1 MKKKLAGKIIEK
13 FLVSQQFL
21 MKVVAL
27 SIIFFVLPLTSVL
40 SQDTDKG
47 NNPEFDDTTGVVNI
61 TSEDDWH
68 IFGSDELLKLSLS
81 SDLKKFR
88 KSKSQPEY
96 QDATL
101 RIFLPG
107 DSIIENKVRIKP
119 RGIRRREYCYF
130 PPLKLSFKG
139 ADFDNIYLDQQTSMK
154 FVTHCQQ
161 GKIYEQYLLKEYLV
175 YRMYN
180 ILTEYSFRVRLVQM
194 EYIDTGNKKQ
204 VFTKYGF
211 AIEPIKSLVKRTG
224 GVYIKRENLSIRMMD
239 TPLMVLFSMFQYMV
253 GNTDWSITG
262 LHNTRIVKSGDPLV
276 QSPYPI
282 PYDFDYTGFVN
293 TNYAVPAE
301 NSGLEDVRQRLYVGV
316 CPSDIIETKVINRF
330 LEHKAEFYNLIEQL
344 EYLDKRN
351 KKETTNY
358 LDGFYK
364 ILDSGKLN
372 PDDIFGTCLQLP

>member
-1 MKKKLAGKIIEK
+1 MKKKIAGKIIEK

-194 EYIDTGNKKQ
+194 EYIDTGKK
-204 VFTKYGF
+204 
-211 AIEPIKSLVKRTG
+211 S
-224 GVYIKRENLSIRMMD
+224 
-239 TPLMVLFSMFQYMV
+239 
-253 GNTDWSITG
+253 
-262 LHNTRIVKSGDPLV
+262 
-276 QSPYPI
+276 
-282 PYDFDYTGFVN
+282 
-293 TNYAVPAE
+293 
-301 NSGLEDVRQRLYVGV
+301 
-316 CPSDIIETKVINRF
+316 
-330 LEHKAEFYNLIEQL
+330 
-344 EYLDKRN
+344 
-351 KKETTNY
+351 
-358 LDGFYK
+358 
-364 ILDSGKLN
+364 
-372 PDDIFGTCLQLP
+372 